1 MATPRNYNYSDV
13 NMCVASKTI
22 IGSFKL
28 NITELSD
35 VRTNW
40 TEEYATDCEKRI
52 DVTVNK
58 YLGADALKGLRN
70 STAVLNSLMTPAKRD
85 LSTIKG
91 HIDED
96 VKDNIDK
103 RNEILRTLGFTKNLR
118 AVQNGDQEALIEL
131 LFAFKN
137 NITEPLKLE
146 ITAKGL
152 NPVLI
157 DRIIQYAVQVNNAN
171 STQEGLKG
179 SSKEVTD
186 EAIIAFNSV
195 YKEVIGICKFA
206 ADFYQYESTKK
217 ELFTFSKV
225 VANMN
230 APKKPRNKPDKE
242 E

>member
-1 MATPRNYNYSDV
+1 MAISRNYNYSDV
-13 NMCVASKTI
+13 NMCAAAKTI

-40 TEEYATDCEKRI
+40 TAEYATDCEGRI
-52 DVTVNK
+52 DVTINK
-58 YLGADALKGLRN
+58 YLGADALKGLRD

-131 LFAFKN
+131 LFAFKK
-137 NITEPLKLE
+137 NITEPLKVE

-157 DRIIQYAVQVNNAN
+157 DRIIQYAEQVNNAN

-195 YKEVIGICKFA
+195 YDEVIGICKFA
-206 ADFYQYESTKK
+206 ADFYQYEPIKK
-217 ELFTFSKV
+217 AQFTFSKV

-230 APKKPRNKPDKE
+230 APKKSGNKPDKE